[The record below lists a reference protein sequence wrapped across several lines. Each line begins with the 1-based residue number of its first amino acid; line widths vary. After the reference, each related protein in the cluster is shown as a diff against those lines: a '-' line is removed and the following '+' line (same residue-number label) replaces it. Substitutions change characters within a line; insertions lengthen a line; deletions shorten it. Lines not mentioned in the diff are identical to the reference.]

1 MRWMVILCAAA
12 PLAYGADP
20 SEVEKSETTEPV
32 AAESAEP
39 APEPE
44 GDFVGAEEAELFKQ
58 LGYSRRKY
66 EGEMMWCRREG
77 DVLPGS
83 RLKPQVCR
91 TADQVRALG
100 ETPRKARKPRDR
112 DAE

>member
-12 PLAYGADP
+12 PLAYGAEP
-20 SEVEKSETTEPV
+20 SEVEKAETSEPL
-32 AAESAEP
+32 AAETAEP
-39 APEPE
+39 APDP
-44 GDFVGAEEAELFKQ
+44 DFVSEGEAELFKA
-58 LGYSRRKY
+58 LGYRQRME
-66 EGEMMWCRREG
+66 EGERKWCRREG

-100 ETPRKARKPRDR
+100 ETPRKARKARSQPP
-112 DAE
+112 E